1 MKALHVVDRN
11 VYLIKFGK
19 YPSDTYS
26 LDGYDFKPD
35 SDQTIEVSDLSALK
49 LKVKTQELKHYVG
62 KDEEFPAV
70 ISKEEYHRIRNE
82 YCALNDEFDIRSLS
96 VEEFVEYTKLKSLY
110 YNYSPE
116 YDYKDEYRDITFE
129 ISVALYDTGSPF
141 LTPNLVLN
149 KSKPDFVTYNRT
161 GYMSHVAIECCNK
174 LGVDFTPGFNAPIL
188 AYAKVEGT
196 YVFNDKLKIP
206 QSLDTRTYSLED
218 AKIHMER
225 DRKYIEECCYAGAA
239 KKFPV
244 LLDKIFAKDV
254 IDALVKIKDY
264 NEGVESKVSTL
275 PMKRSLDVCIRELL
289 ARLQTYAAGNINLM
303 IEQDNTNAG

>member
-161 GYMSHVAIECCNK
+161 AYMQHVAIECCNK
-174 LGVDFTPGFNAPIL
+174 LGANFTRGFNSPIL
-188 AYAKVEGT
+188 EYAKVEDT
-196 YVFNDKLKIP
+196 YVFNDKSRIP
-206 QSLDTRTYSLED
+206 SVPTELTLSLED
-218 AKIHMER
+218 AKVHMER
-225 DRKYIEECCYAGAA
+225 DKKYVEDCCYSGAS

-244 LLDKIFAKDV
+244 LVDKIFAKDV
-254 IDALVKIKDY
+254 IDALVVISRY
-264 NEGVESKVSTL
+264 NDDVQSKATTANT
-275 PMKRSLDVCIRELL
+275 KRSLDVCIRELL
-289 ARLQTYAAGNINLM
+289 NKLRKYVVDNIDLTLETDKSDAN
-303 IEQDNTNAG
+303 